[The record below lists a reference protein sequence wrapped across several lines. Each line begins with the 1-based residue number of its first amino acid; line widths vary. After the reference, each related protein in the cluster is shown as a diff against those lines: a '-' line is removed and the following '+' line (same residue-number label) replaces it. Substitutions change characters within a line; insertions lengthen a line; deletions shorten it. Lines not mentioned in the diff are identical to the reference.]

1 MYNLLVVMHEQ
12 GKMLHPDQPAAT
24 FVKLAVDGIP
34 QEIRGKT
41 VAWDY
46 ATKAEGMTS

>member
-1 MYNLLVVMHEQ
+1 MYNLLVDMHKQ

-46 ATKAEGMTS
+46 AAKVEEKAS